1 MNGRDIA
8 KLAKILKSIKIYF
21 PNVDLKFSINE
32 NNNVC
37 ACINK
42 QCLAFKSVKDFVRTL
57 CFLYD
62 AKFSAKSIELKK
74 KENYKK
80 KNLFFYWLENVAK
93 YTTNKGLK
101 LEELKAEF
109 NEKYG
114 LEFKQGRKKRTV
126 PIECTE

>member
-1 MNGRDIA
+1 MNGRDVA
-8 KLAKILKSIKIYF
+8 KLNKILKSIKVNF
-21 PNVDLKFSINE
+21 PRVDIKFSINE
-32 NNNVC
+32 RCIVC
-37 ACINK
+37 ACISGH
-42 QCLAFKSVKDFVRTL
+42 CLAFKNLKEFVKAL

-62 AKFSAKSIELKK
+62 AKFSLKAIELKK

-109 NEKYG
+109 NEKY
-114 LEFKQGRKKRTV
+114 RKEETT
-126 PIECTE
+126 PTERPE

>member
-8 KLAKILKSIKIYF
+8 KLSKILKSIKVNY
-21 PNVDLKFSINE
+21 PNVKIKFTINE
-32 NNNVC
+32 NNVVC

-42 QCLAFKSVKDFVRTL
+42 QCLAFKNLREFVKTL

-62 AKFSAKSIELKK
+62 AKFSLKAIELKK

-114 LEFKQGRKKRTV
+114 KEKTPPTERMEQG
-126 PIECTE
+126 